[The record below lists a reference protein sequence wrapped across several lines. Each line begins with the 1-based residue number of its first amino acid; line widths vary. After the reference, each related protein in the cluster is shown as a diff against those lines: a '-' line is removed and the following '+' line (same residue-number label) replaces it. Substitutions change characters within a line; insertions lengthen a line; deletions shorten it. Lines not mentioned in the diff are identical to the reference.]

1 MRVLFALALCLAAGG
16 ARADAPDL
24 KTYTC
29 ATYMRFVMS
38 NMSADSDPRAKTAV
52 GFQMA
57 WIYGYVSGAHQATL
71 MDAERFRQVMHDLGN
86 RCQLHPDALVLA
98 QAEEAW
104 AHPAPLASPVPPA
117 R

>member
-1 MRVLFALALCLAAGG
+1 MRVLLALALGLAACG
-16 ARADAPDL
+16 ARADVPDL

-29 ATYMRFVMS
+29 EAYLRFVMS
-38 NMSADSDPRAKTAV
+38 NMTAESDARAKTAV

-86 RCQLHPDALVLA
+86 RCQAHPDALVLA

-104 AHPAPLASPVPPA
+104 AHPAPPASPVPA
-117 R
+117 K